1 MVCVVF
7 CVTTL
12 FESPTNT
19 IHCFCCIVKQ
29 YVLNI
34 FEEYM
39 AIVSWWSIYVD
50 DNELNVVFMDTNE
63 GDFYLFVCKFLHV

>member
-1 MVCVVF
+1 
-7 CVTTL
+7 
-12 FESPTNT
+12 
-19 IHCFCCIVKQ
+19 
-29 YVLNI
+29 
-34 FEEYM
+34 M